1 MAKSYKEKFRDEE
14 GVWRTIGGRRVF
26 IKTGQSLSQAMRESG
41 KFRYDKMNREHKKYK
56 IEQEIKEAK
65 ENQTHTFGERQKV
78 KRMYGELSEEY
89 EKANNNYKEALVKKD
104 NWINRKNELERENFN
119 YQMQVEIPNEMGIDI
134 KQEQLDRL
142 RKVGNK
148 EQQLSDIGNKE
159 EKYENKWNDEKY
171 KYVYSKMSKE
181 NQDKINQLEED
192 MRKNPSSRNVNEKQ
206 RQAQEIYEQQLSNIG
221 NKQDTF
227 EVGDLKRKALETLP
241 KDHIDSHEGDL
252 YIKKTPQ
259 STELLNRMKDKDS
272 GLLSTFK
279 DQQTGEEWYDIP
291 FANWEDDYKEKYS
304 HAFPFHEK
312 TEAEKKYADDVAEY
326 FKGKDIKEEVR
337 KAKEEF
343 NKSQKTGND
352 YLPKA
357 SKVMTSGT
365 SNRKEV
371 SDNIQA
377 HILEYYD
384 NPVDF
389 MEQMDAMDYL
399 PTRWKAGEE
408 LAKGGSYLI
417 YNGDMADYLNSLN
430 INPKGKTFSEDK
442 SFDMYTSLVGR
453 ESERLYNRLEKL
465 YEQYKK
471 EHKNSNV
478 SLDDFRKWFK

>member
-1 MAKSYKEKFRDEE
+1 MAKSYKEKFRDED

-26 IKTGQSLSQAMRESG
+26 IRTGQSLSEAMKESG

-65 ENQTHTFGERQKV
+65 ENQTHTFGERQKA

-89 EKANNNYKEALVKKD
+89 EKANNNYKEALAKKD
-104 NWINRKNELERENFN
+104 DWINRKNKLERENFN

-142 RKVGNK
+142 KEVGNIGNK
-148 EQQLSDIGNKE
+148 EQQLSDI
-159 EKYENKWNDEKY
+159 
-171 KYVYSKMSKE
+171 
-181 NQDKINQLEED
+181 ED
-192 MRKNPSSRNVNEKQ
+192 REARTKRQIETDYALDFGDSSDNYR
-206 RQAQEIYEQQLSNIG
+206 
-221 NKQDTF
+221 DT
-227 EVGDLKRKALETLP
+227 
-241 KDHIDSHEGDL
+241 KDV
-252 YIKKTPQ
+252 
-259 STELLNRMKDKDS
+259 
-272 GLLSTFK
+272 
-279 DQQTGEEWYDIP
+279 P
-291 FANWEDDYKEKYS
+291 FS
-304 HAFPFHEK
+304 
-312 TEAEKKYADDVAEY
+312 EKKKAVEINKYISEKEA
-326 FKGKDIKEEVR
+326 KD
-337 KAKEEF
+337 EF
-343 NKSQKTGND
+343 SKSQKTGND

-399 PTRWKAGEE
+399 PTRWHAGEE
-408 LAKGGSYLI
+408 LAKGGSYAI
-417 YNGDMADYLNSLN
+417 YYDDQREFLNSLN
-430 INPKGKTFSEDK
+430 INPKGKDFSDDRVFEV
-442 SFDMYTSLVGR
+442 YTSLVGR

-465 YEQYKK
+465 YDQYKK
-471 EHKNSNV
+471 EHKSSNV